1 MKRGS
6 GNRIRRDS
14 SIEDEIQ
21 IGSQLSRASFS
32 AAQYNH
38 VPIDSPPAKLLVL
51 MAIGYDAGAAG
62 IEPDRSEPE
71 PATAK
76 QPTAP
81 VVVAPELKLRQT
93 PRYQLS

>member
-1 MKRGS
+1 MYADEAKSSSRLHAGGTGGGVGS
-6 GNRIRRDS
+6 V
-14 SIEDEIQ
+14 ET
-21 IGSQLSRASFS
+21 RASFS

-71 PATAK
+71 PTTAEPLTAT
-76 QPTAP
+76 
-81 VVVAPELKLRQT
+81 VVVATELKLRQT
-93 PRYQLS
+93 LGYQLS